1 MFYSQFVSFI
11 GYRRVS
17 DRAKQAQMQKAKG
30 LIKKKKHGQKDSEE
44 EGRGGVKRICFLS
57 VPALLSSLVCLSH
70 SLRDEPGITFRRQS
84 SLGTKPSISLSF

>member
-17 DRAKQAQMQKAKG
+17 DRAKQAEMQKA
-30 LIKKKKHGQKDSEE
+30 KKKHGQRNSEE

-57 VPALLSSLVCLSH
+57 VPSLLSSLDGLS
-70 SLRDEPGITFRRQS
+70 LLLP
-84 SLGTKPSISLSF
+84 P